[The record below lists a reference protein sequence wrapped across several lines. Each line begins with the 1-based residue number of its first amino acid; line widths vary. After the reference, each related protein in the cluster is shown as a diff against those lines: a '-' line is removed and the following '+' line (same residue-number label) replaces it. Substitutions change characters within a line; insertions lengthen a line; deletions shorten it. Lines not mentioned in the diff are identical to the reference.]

1 MQIKPNR
8 KTPSP
13 IPTAAP
19 FTVFPFYP
27 PLVPIPA
34 KFEESRQNLKISRQ
48 IENFPGKFKNFPPNL
63 KISRQKIHLNS
74 CSWRS
79 RSATCCFLSSTLSG
93 PSWAM
98 SASIMLSML
107 ITRDSD
113 TIPTL
118 NKVLVKEIL
127 VCCKES

>member
-1 MQIKPNR
+1 
-8 KTPSP
+8 
-13 IPTAAP
+13 
-19 FTVFPFYP
+19 
-27 PLVPIPA
+27 
-34 KFEESRQNLKISRQ
+34 
-48 IENFPGKFKNFPPNL
+48 
-63 KISRQKIHLNS
+63 
-74 CSWRS
+74 
-79 RSATCCFLSSTLSG
+79 LSG